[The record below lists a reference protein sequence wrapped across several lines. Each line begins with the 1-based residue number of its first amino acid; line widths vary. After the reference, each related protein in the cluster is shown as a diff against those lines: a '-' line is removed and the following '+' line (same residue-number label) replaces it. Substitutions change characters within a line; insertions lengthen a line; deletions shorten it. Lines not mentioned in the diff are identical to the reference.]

1 MRIAGLI
8 IAALLLGGCANSGY
22 FANRLN
28 DGADI
33 ITLSVGA
40 GVGGKISV
48 GPIYINT
55 FGVMHRDLVGLR
67 YGDFVSSPSDSE
79 DSEIGSWF
87 GWGESFHTR
96 TELQKQRN
104 IAPEF
109 FFTDIPFLMTRK
121 RGKIVDPL
129 TLECVLGLGPSVR
142 FGISP
147 LEFIDFIVG
156 WTTFDLS
163 KDDLPLTP
171 KTEDSKEKKPKAGNT
186 AGTHVGGGGL
196 IPPTSSSERS

>member
-8 IAALLLGGCANSGY
+8 IGSVYFSEDVPISGY

-40 GVGGKISV
+40 GSRGKISV

-67 YGDFVSSPSDSE
+67 YGDFVSSPSVPKIPKSAP
-79 DSEIGSWF
+79 GSD
-87 GWGESFHTR
+87 GRILSYSHR
-96 TELQKQRN
+96 TTETAEHSK
-104 IAPEF
+104 PEF

-121 RGKIVDPL
+121 R
-129 TLECVLGLGPSVR
+129 
-142 FGISP
+142 
-147 LEFIDFIVG
+147 
-156 WTTFDLS
+156 
-163 KDDLPLTP
+163 
-171 KTEDSKEKKPKAGNT
+171 A
-186 AGTHVGGGGL
+186 
-196 IPPTSSSERS
+196 RSWIL